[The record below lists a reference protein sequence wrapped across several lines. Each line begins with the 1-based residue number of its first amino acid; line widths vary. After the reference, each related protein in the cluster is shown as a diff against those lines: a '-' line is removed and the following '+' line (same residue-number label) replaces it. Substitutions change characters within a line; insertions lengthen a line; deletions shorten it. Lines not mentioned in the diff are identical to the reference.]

1 MVLQVVLNKDGNY
14 EYKDVAPPK
23 ATPVL
28 NNEFEAY
35 EKKQETTLAGDTN
48 IGEQTQQ
55 LIRET
60 PGQYTTT
67 FNEETGQFET
77 KTKGTEITPISVD
90 TSNLQATAEDPNKLT
105 PLQQVERLTAATRPQ
120 PIDYAGVAKDAV
132 QMFKPTL
139 KEKAIDTALQ
149 AGSDIAVSYITNKL
163 LSKTFAGSL
172 AAQAPFMTN
181 PYTAAASLA
190 LDTGIGKEVLSG
202 AKSVA
207 KKVVSAPKKI
217 IKAATGKVVCTM
229 MNDAYGFGSFRN
241 TIWLR
246 YAKQNLTKEHEK
258 GYHKIFLPLV
268 KYAKQ
273 KGFTNKIIKNILEH
287 VAIHRTIDIR
297 KQEKNK
303 IHLLGRIYRKIL
315 EPICYWAGK

>member
-1 MVLQVVLNKDGNY
+1 MLQLVLDKNGNY
-14 EYKDVAPPK
+14 VYQDVAQK
-23 ATPVL
+23 KTPSIDTTA
-28 NNEFEAY
+28 FEAY
-35 EKKQETTLAGDTN
+35 EANQKTTLAGDTD
-48 IGEQTQQ
+48 IGTQTKQ

-67 FNEETGQFET
+67 FNEATGQFET
-77 KTKGTEITPISVD
+77 KTKGPETTPITVD
-90 TSNLQATAEDPNKLT
+90 TSTLTRTADQDPNKLT
-105 PLQQVERLTAATRPQ
+105 PLQQVERLTAATKPQ
-120 PIDYAGVAKDAV
+120 PIDFKGIAQDTIQA
-132 QMFKPTL
+132 FKPTF
-139 KEKAIDTALQ
+139 KEKALDTALQ
-149 AGSDIAVSYITNKL
+149 AGSDIAVSYVTNKL
-163 LSKTFAGSL
+163 LGKTFAGSL
-172 AAQAPFMTN
+172 ATSSPFMTN

-287 VAIHRTIDIR
+287 V
-297 KQEKNK
+297 
-303 IHLLGRIYRKIL
+303 
-315 EPICYWAGK
+315 

>member
-172 AAQAPFMTN
+172 AGQAPFMTN
-181 PYTAAASLA
+181 PYTAAATFA

-217 IKAATGKVVCTM
+217 IKSVTGKVVCTM

>member
-1 MVLQVVLNKDGNY
+1 MLQLVLDQNGNY

-35 EKKQETTLAGDTN
+35 EKKQETALAGDTN

-60 PGQYTTT
+60 PGQYTT
-67 FNEETGQFET
+67 
-77 KTKGTEITPISVD
+77 KGTETTPIPVD

-149 AGSDIAVSYITNKL
+149 AGSDIAVSFITNKL
-163 LSKTFAGSL
+163 LGKTFAGSL
-172 AAQAPFMTN
+172 AGQATFMSS

-190 LDTGIGKEVLSG
+190 LNTGIGKEILGG

-207 KKVVSAPKKI
+207 KKVISAPKKI
-217 IKAATGKVVCTM
+217 VKAATGKVVCTM

-241 TIWLR
+241 KIWLS
-246 YAKQNLTKEHEK
+246 YAKKLTKEHEV
-258 GYHKIFLPLV
+258 GYHTLFLPLV